1 MVGGRLVRFWN
12 GKKVLVTGGAGF
24 IGSYVVEQLVEREAD
39 VLTTVIDNL
48 QSGEL
53 RNLERVEDRIKFVK
67 ADLRNMKDCL
77 EISKGKEIVMNLAA
91 RVRGIE
97 YNRLHP
103 GTMFKDNM
111 LISLN
116 VLDAARQ
123 VGVERFLVV
132 SSACVYPRNCTVP
145 TPEEE
150 GFRDTPEPTSEGYG
164 WAKRM
169 AEFMG
174 KAYHREFG
182 MKVAIA
188 RPYNCYGPRD
198 YFDAEIG
205 HVIPALIK
213 KAFDGEDPLIVWG
226 NGEQSRAFLY
236 VEDLARGLIE
246 ITEKYAVCGPINI
259 GTDEEIKI
267 KDLVK
272 LILELSGKNPKIC
285 FDTAKPVGQPRRNC
299 DNTKALEKIGFHA
312 RVNIEEGLRNTVNWY
327 KSEYNK

>member
-1 MVGGRLVRFWN
+1 MGFWK

-53 RNLERVEDRIKFVK
+53 RNLKRVRDRIKFVK
-67 ADLRNMKDCL
+67 ADLRNMEECL
-77 EISKGKEIVMNLAA
+77 KICKGKEIVMNLAA
-91 RVRGIE
+91 RVGGIE

-103 GTMFKDNM
+103 GTMFRDNI

-123 VGVERFLVV
+123 ARVERFLVV
-132 SSACVYPRNCTVP
+132 SSACVYPRNCTIP
-145 TPEEE
+145 TPEAE
-150 GFRDTPEPTSEGYG
+150 GFKDSPEPTNDGYG

-174 KAYHREFG
+174 EAYHREFG
-182 MKVAIA
+182 TKVAIA

-198 YFDAEIG
+198 HFDAETG

-213 KAFDGEDPLIVWG
+213 KVFDGEDSLIVWG

-236 VEDLARGLIE
+236 VEDLARGLTE
-246 ITEKYAVCGPINI
+246 VTEKYALSDPINI

-272 LILELSGKNPKIC
+272 LILELSGKNPKIY
-285 FDTAKPVGQPRRNC
+285 FDTSKPVGQPRRNC
-299 DNTKALEKIGFHA
+299 NNTKALEKISFRA
-312 RVNIEEGLRNTVNWY
+312 RVNIKDGLRKTIDWY
-327 KSEYNK
+327 RNEYDR